1 MFVLLI
7 VLAMLITGLPQMS
20 LADSGA
26 YSIKLFASDPSPD
39 KGSYLQ
45 TYEKLSPFELAP
57 YTSGRGS
64 NVLEHAVL
72 YGPTAETRDGVTSLE
87 PSDLEVGQIVPYQV
101 RINVDGSV
109 QPENGTLHFEA
120 AWDTKTTSGFNFGFD
135 PDYGVYSAFVDY
147 GDVGSIDPAANAT
160 VAVTDYIENAGTS
173 NERIIGDFTVS
184 GLDDGDQII
193 VEIWTVLKNEMPPNP
208 TGNVHAEIINSSTG
222 DSTSLQSFSTGNQD
236 IPLKSLD
243 KIRCAQADISISKS
257 DLPDPVYAGDM
268 LTYNISVKN
277 NSQHF
282 VAHGVQVSDL
292 LDPNLDFV
300 SANLGGLFSVLG
312 VNWPQMSLLPLET
325 VNLSVTVMVRNS
337 TPDIWPGSTADDRG
351 GREFPTG
358 GIPDITNIVLI
369 ASTITPDP
377 DPLNNVWFEPTNVL
391 KRTTDIVVT
400 KTWNDSYDDQENYF
414 GLRPTSIMA
423 QLLQNGQPYGSMFEI
438 NAADG
443 WSKTITNLPLNDE
456 GGSPYTY
463 TVKEESDN
471 SAYNTSEDGL
481 IIVNSLRRT
490 EVEVVK
496 QWDDFDDTYGYRP
509 DTVLV
514 ELLQNGVPTGI
525 RETLSEQNNWRY
537 TFAGLPERNN
547 NGQLFVYTVTELDVP
562 DRYVSTVGE
571 DGLTITNTLKTGE
584 ITVNKLAGTATN
596 LTDEVFFVKL
606 VKADDTNKFWIK
618 PFTVS
623 SPAVFDDLPFGT
635 YNISEVADASG
646 TPISSLFEYYVN
658 IHDSQLTINDQNP
671 ELATDI
677 ENTIKTG
684 SITISK
690 LAAQGT
696 AISGVNFYVKLTSVD
711 DPTKSWIKA
720 FQTGAG
726 NEAVFTDLDL
736 GSYIYEEVG
745 DMLGTPLTDSSA
757 YIATINDTELTITPD
772 SLNAY
777 GSVTN
782 EVKTGSITINKLPGN
797 DTILASEDVFYV
809 RLTGITNQYDMIK
822 SFTTAAPAV
831 FENVP
836 LGSYTATEVLD
847 AQGTALPGNFR
858 YEVTVDK
865 ATLTV
870 APAALNDSAT
880 ITNTLKRTDVAGSKV
895 WEDQDD
901 FFGLRPDSIEVDL
914 YQNSGTEPFRS
925 ITVTNTD
932 VDPEND
938 NIWHFKFE
946 DLPEYDENNVAYIYT
961 LGEQP
966 LVSIDYEPNVD
977 GNTITN
983 TLLTVPIRVLK
994 LDDRDA
1000 ETPLAGAVF
1009 ELWTAVP
1016 TENGGQLIPRGSI
1029 PGTFEPGMKLETITT
1044 GSDGYATTNGAYPA
1058 GEYFLVEVQAPT
1070 GFYLVDPIR
1079 ISLTSGTVI
1088 ELAGQPF
1095 ELTVYNEFIN
1105 LPSIGLAKTVA
1116 NLTRGTTQADEA
1128 TAEAGET
1135 ARYQV
1140 VITNDGNAN
1149 LVDVIF
1155 FDDQAYDGQMVTDND
1170 DNTYTFAEDEGG
1182 RMYIDLPNMAAG
1194 ETITLTYDYLTTAAD
1209 ADRSP
1214 IINTARVEAQMIETP
1229 DYPSGWQGYA
1239 EDTATLTVEQITS
1252 QIELLKLDARDGETP
1267 LAGAVFELWTAIPA
1281 EDDMQMNL
1289 IPQMVIPG
1297 TMIPGIK
1304 LEEMTTGE
1312 DGKALSGDYYPAGFY
1327 FLLETKAPEGFHL
1340 MTEPILFQMMP
1351 DVIIQLEGTPFSL
1364 TAYNNFIFEPD
1375 ITLTKTVANLTDG
1388 TSQGESAELDIG
1400 EIAGYEVIITN
1411 NGNIRLDNVV
1421 FFDSE
1426 AVVDM
1431 IATDQDDND
1440 YTFLEDTEGNAYIE
1454 LGPMDSEQVFILTYN
1469 YTAIA
1474 DDVDRSPIVNT
1485 AAAEAEILPLLFAT
1499 DYENGLDEDI
1509 PFNPYYEGWSKRVE
1523 DTAEITVIAP
1533 PPETTTTL
1541 PTIIVTTTSIP
1552 LAEPTTTT
1560 APTTIQTIDI
1570 IEEEIP
1576 KSGEDAPLWPLGLAL
1591 IGIAGG
1597 LVLILHKSKKN
1608 QLTENKSPD
1617 EDGD

>member
-1 MFVLLI
+1 
-7 VLAMLITGLPQMS
+7 
-20 LADSGA
+20 
-26 YSIKLFASDPSPD
+26 
-39 KGSYLQ
+39 
-45 TYEKLSPFELAP
+45 
-57 YTSGRGS
+57 
-64 NVLEHAVL
+64 
-72 YGPTAETRDGVTSLE
+72 
-87 PSDLEVGQIVPYQV
+87 
-101 RINVDGSV
+101 
-109 QPENGTLHFEA
+109 
-120 AWDTKTTSGFNFGFD
+120 
-135 PDYGVYSAFVDY
+135 
-147 GDVGSIDPAANAT
+147 
-160 VAVTDYIENAGTS
+160 
-173 NERIIGDFTVS
+173 
-184 GLDDGDQII
+184 
-193 VEIWTVLKNEMPPNP
+193 
-208 TGNVHAEIINSSTG
+208 
-222 DSTSLQSFSTGNQD
+222 
-236 IPLKSLD
+236 
-243 KIRCAQADISISKS
+243 
-257 DLPDPVYAGDM
+257 
-268 LTYNISVKN
+268 
-277 NSQHF
+277 
-282 VAHGVQVSDL
+282 
-292 LDPNLDFV
+292 
-300 SANLGGLFSVLG
+300 
-312 VNWPQMSLLPLET
+312 
-325 VNLSVTVMVRNS
+325 
-337 TPDIWPGSTADDRG
+337 
-351 GREFPTG
+351 
-358 GIPDITNIVLI
+358 
-369 ASTITPDP
+369 
-377 DPLNNVWFEPTNVL
+377 
-391 KRTTDIVVT
+391 
-400 KTWNDSYDDQENYF
+400 
-414 GLRPTSIMA
+414 
-423 QLLQNGQPYGSMFEI
+423 
-438 NAADG
+438 
-443 WSKTITNLPLNDE
+443 
-456 GGSPYTY
+456 
-463 TVKEESDN
+463 
-471 SAYNTSEDGL
+471 
-481 IIVNSLRRT
+481 
-490 EVEVVK
+490 
-496 QWDDFDDTYGYRP
+496 
-509 DTVLV
+509 
-514 ELLQNGVPTGI
+514 
-525 RETLSEQNNWRY
+525 
-537 TFAGLPERNN
+537 
-547 NGQLFVYTVTELDVP
+547 
-562 DRYVSTVGE
+562 
-571 DGLTITNTLKTGE
+571 
-584 ITVNKLAGTATN
+584 
-596 LTDEVFFVKL
+596 
-606 VKADDTNKFWIK
+606 
-618 PFTVS
+618 VS

-726 NEAVFTDLDL
+726 NE
-736 GSYIYEEVG
+736 
-745 DMLGTPLTDSSA
+745 
-757 YIATINDTELTITPD
+757 
-772 SLNAY
+772 
-777 GSVTN
+777 
-782 EVKTGSITINKLPGN
+782 
-797 DTILASEDVFYV
+797 
-809 RLTGITNQYDMIK
+809 
-822 SFTTAAPAV
+822 AV

>member
-1 MFVLLI
+1 
-7 VLAMLITGLPQMS
+7 
-20 LADSGA
+20 
-26 YSIKLFASDPSPD
+26 
-39 KGSYLQ
+39 
-45 TYEKLSPFELAP
+45 
-57 YTSGRGS
+57 
-64 NVLEHAVL
+64 
-72 YGPTAETRDGVTSLE
+72 
-87 PSDLEVGQIVPYQV
+87 
-101 RINVDGSV
+101 
-109 QPENGTLHFEA
+109 
-120 AWDTKTTSGFNFGFD
+120 
-135 PDYGVYSAFVDY
+135 
-147 GDVGSIDPAANAT
+147 
-160 VAVTDYIENAGTS
+160 
-173 NERIIGDFTVS
+173 
-184 GLDDGDQII
+184 
-193 VEIWTVLKNEMPPNP
+193 
-208 TGNVHAEIINSSTG
+208 
-222 DSTSLQSFSTGNQD
+222 
-236 IPLKSLD
+236 
-243 KIRCAQADISISKS
+243 
-257 DLPDPVYAGDM
+257 
-268 LTYNISVKN
+268 
-277 NSQHF
+277 
-282 VAHGVQVSDL
+282 
-292 LDPNLDFV
+292 
-300 SANLGGLFSVLG
+300 
-312 VNWPQMSLLPLET
+312 
-325 VNLSVTVMVRNS
+325 
-337 TPDIWPGSTADDRG
+337 
-351 GREFPTG
+351 
-358 GIPDITNIVLI
+358 
-369 ASTITPDP
+369 
-377 DPLNNVWFEPTNVL
+377 
-391 KRTTDIVVT
+391 
-400 KTWNDSYDDQENYF
+400 
-414 GLRPTSIMA
+414 
-423 QLLQNGQPYGSMFEI
+423 
-438 NAADG
+438 
-443 WSKTITNLPLNDE
+443 
-456 GGSPYTY
+456 
-463 TVKEESDN
+463 
-471 SAYNTSEDGL
+471 
-481 IIVNSLRRT
+481 
-490 EVEVVK
+490 
-496 QWDDFDDTYGYRP
+496 
-509 DTVLV
+509 
-514 ELLQNGVPTGI
+514 
-525 RETLSEQNNWRY
+525 
-537 TFAGLPERNN
+537 LPERDN

-584 ITVNKLAGTATN
+584 ITVNKLAGTPTN

-606 VKADDTNKFWIK
+606 VKADDTSKFWIK
-618 PFTVS
+618 QFTVS

-658 IHDSQLTINDQNP
+658 VHDSQLTINDQNP
-671 ELATDI
+671 ELTTDI

-711 DPTKSWIKA
+711 DPTKSWVKA

-736 GSYIYEEVG
+736 GSYTYEEVG

-757 YIATINDTELTITPD
+757 YIATISDDELSITPD

-777 GSVTN
+777 GSITN

-865 ATLTV
+865 VTLTV

-1016 TENGGQLIPRGSI
+1016 TENGEQLIPRGSI
-1029 PGTFEPGMKLETITT
+1029 PGTLEPGMKLETITT
-1044 GSDGYATTNGAYPA
+1044 GSDGYATTSEAYPA

-1095 ELTVYNEFIN
+1095 ELTVYNQFIN
-1105 LPSIGLAKTVA
+1105 LPSIGLTKTVA
-1116 NLTRGTTQADEA
+1116 NLTRGTVQADEA

-1140 VITNDGNAN
+1140 VITNDGNAY

-1155 FDDQAYDGQMVTDND
+1155 FDDQAYDGQTVIDNNS
-1170 DNTYTFAEDEGG
+1170 NTYTFAEDEGG
-1182 RMYIDLPNMAAG
+1182 VLFIELPDMAAG

-1214 IINTARVEAQMIETP
+1214 IVNTARVEAQMIETP
-1229 DYPSGWQGYA
+1229 DYPYGWQGYA

-1312 DGKALSGDYYPAGFY
+1312 DGKVLSSGYYPAGLY
-1327 FLLETKAPEGFHL
+1327 FLLETEAPEGFHL

-1351 DVIIQLEGTPFSL
+1351 DVIMQLEGTPFSL
-1364 TAYNNFIFEPD
+1364 TAYNNFIYEPD
-1375 ITLTKTVANLTDG
+1375 ITLTKTVANLTDA
-1388 TSQGESAELDIG
+1388 TAQSESAELDIG

-1426 AVVDM
+1426 AVADM
-1431 IATDQDDND
+1431 IATDQDENE
-1440 YTFLEDTEGNAYIE
+1440 YTFLEDIEGNAYIE
-1454 LGPMDSEQVFILTYN
+1454 LGPMDPEQVFILTYN
-1469 YTAIA
+1469 YTAVA
-1474 DDVDRSPIVNT
+1474 ADVDRSPIINT
-1485 AAAEAEILPLLFAT
+1485 AAAEVEIFPLLFAT
-1499 DYENGLDEDI
+1499 DYEGEM

-1523 DTAEITVIAP
+1523 DTAEISVIAP
-1533 PPETTTTL
+1533 PPETTTTETTTTI
-1541 PTIIVTTTSIP
+1541 PTIVVTTTSIP

-1597 LVLILHKSKKN
+1597 LTLILHKSKKN
-1608 QLTENKSPD
+1608 HLAKNRSQD